1 MIRLLLRTVIFLGSA
16 AVGLLVASWVLDDVR
31 VSTSGFLTA
40 VVVFAVVQSVL
51 TPFIA
56 KVARRNAPAFLGGV
70 GLISTLVALLVA
82 AGLTDGLSI
91 SGVQTWILATLVV
104 WLATALA
111 TMLLPIA
118 LLKRGRARRRAEGST
133 AGA

>member
-1 MIRLLLRTVIFLGSA
+1 MIRLLLRAVIFLGSA

-31 VSTSGFLTA
+31 VSASGFVTA

-56 KVARRNAPAFLGGV
+56 TVARRNAPAFLGGV
-70 GLISTLVALLVA
+70 GLISTLVALLAA

-91 SGVQTWILATLVV
+91 SGVQTWIVATLVV

-111 TMLLPIA
+111 TMLLPVA
-118 LLKRGRARRRAEGST
+118 LLRRGRSRRVDGAPRARE
-133 AGA
+133 